1 MSFLSS
7 KFPKFPASFRIK
19 AKVLTIAFEAICD
32 FPLPPLLSSRS
43 VIHASC
49 VSPSQPFCLEP
60 SRPKYLQG
68 SFLMSFRTSLDVFF
82 SVRAFVTTSMKFQVL
97 LHSSSAIPYCPIV
110 YHIFIHFV
118 FYLSPPA
125 RM

>member
-32 FPLPPLLSSRS
+32 FPLRPLLSSHS

-68 SFLMSFRTSLDVFF
+68 FFLMSFRTSLGC
-82 SVRAFVTTSMKFQVL
+82 L
-97 LHSSSAIPYCPIV
+97 LLSEGFRDHFYKVPSPPTFLLCYPILSHSIPYIYSFCV
-110 YHIFIHFV
+110 
-118 FYLSPPA
+118 LSVSSC
-125 RM
+125 